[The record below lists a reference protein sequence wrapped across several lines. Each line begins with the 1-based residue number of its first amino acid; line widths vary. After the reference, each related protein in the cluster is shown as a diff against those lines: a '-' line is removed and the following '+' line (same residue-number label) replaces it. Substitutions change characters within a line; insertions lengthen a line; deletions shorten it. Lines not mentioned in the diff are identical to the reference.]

1 MSTQF
6 PTGPTRDIQPGDTP
20 DLNDGQLSIKMAAQN
35 IPRGT
40 ACFVQNSGNVTIAVS
55 TAAGTGYSPFVPV
68 ESVDNS
74 SGTAGGTAI
83 SGVTNPQRIAV
94 TYESTGTE
102 TLNPGDYL
110 KISATTPGR
119 VTEWLTATDSA
130 EFKYAR
136 FLGIEAGLFERDS
149 STPFG
154 ESLTPGIIPDQTV
167 TFTAAGQT
175 KVIWV
180 QLTESLAGNN

>member
-40 ACFVQNSGNVTIAVS
+40 ACFVQNSGNVTIATS
-55 TAAGTGYSPFVPV
+55 TAAPTGYSAFVPV

-83 SGVTNPQRIAV
+83 SGVIEPQRIAV

-110 KISATTPGR
+110 KISATTAGR
-119 VTEWLTATDSA
+119 VTEWLTTDSA
-130 EFKYAR
+130 ELKYAR
-136 FLGIEAGLFERDS
+136 FLGIEAALFERNS
-149 STPFG
+149 GTPFG
-154 ESLTPGIIPDQTV
+154 ESLTPGIIPDQSV

-180 QLTESLAGNN
+180 QLVESLGGT